1 MTPPR
6 IRIESACQLFQGR
19 AWESRTPVRVG
30 RADNL
35 ELVLDHP
42 TISRHHAEIRF
53 DQRGWMLRDLGS
65 TNGTFLNGVR
75 VGQAERR
82 LAPRDILR
90 CGNLFFTVAWLTV
103 GDGVDGPSPL
113 AGPRNPLLTERVA
126 SAASERRSDL
136 FLQTVTAMA
145 QAVEL
150 RDKSTGGH
158 TQRVTNYALLLA
170 DELALPLEQ
179 RRYLQIGTPLH
190 DIGKIGV
197 DDVILRKTG
206 RLTEEEYE
214 AMKAHTVQ
222 GSAILETI
230 PDLKPIL
237 PIVRNHHERWNG
249 SGYPDGLAG
258 EVIPLLARIVA
269 VADTFDAMVSDRPYR
284 SGLSTDQAFAE
295 LEAKSGIHYDPCCV
309 QAFMNRRTIVE
320 EMVRQQRD
328 HVSTQ
333 KHPVATLRGAG

>member
-6 IRIESACQLFQGR
+6 IRIESAGQLFMGR

-35 ELVLDHP
+35 EIVLDHP

-90 CGNLFFTVAWLTV
+90 CGNLYFTVAWLTC
-103 GDGVDGPSPL
+103 GEGIDAPSSL
-113 AGPRNPLLTERVA
+113 AGPRNPLLNERRSPGETEQ
-126 SAASERRSDL
+126 RSDL

-150 RDKSTGGH
+150 RDKYTGGH
-158 TQRVTNYALLLA
+158 TQRVTNYALMLA
-170 DELALPLEQ
+170 DELALTLEQ
-179 RRYLQIGTPLH
+179 RRLLQIGTPLH

-197 DDVILRKTG
+197 DDAILRKSG

-214 AMKAHTVQ
+214 AMKAHTLL
-222 GSAILETI
+222 GTTILETI

-237 PIVRNHHERWNG
+237 PIVRSHHERWDG

-258 EVIPLLARIVA
+258 EQIPLLARIVA

-284 SGLSTDQAFAE
+284 AGLSTDKAFAE
-295 LEAKSGIHYDPCCV
+295 LEAKSGIDFDPCCV
-309 QAFMNRRTIVE
+309 QAFLNRRSFLE
-320 EMVRQQRD
+320 EMVRQERRF
-328 HVSTQ
+328 VSTQ
-333 KHPVATLRGAG
+333 KHPVGAVRGAV